1 MAFLVC
7 GDFCGENGLRKVSLG
22 GIHPLTRRY
31 TMKEKMKPELHGSRV
46 VLRTIQTE
54 DSEDL
59 FEIYGDIQT
68 MEFASDPVFT
78 SRDMI
83 GQMLESVVHLE
94 KSGESFEWAVVEL
107 TTNKV
112 IGTCGLH
119 SFNERGDSCEVGCL
133 LNSSYWRQGYMSEA
147 LSLLFSHAK
156 FLGLEKLYAD
166 IDEGNFRSQA
176 LFNKLGFIAQNG
188 QFKCVL

>member
-1 MAFLVC
+1 
-7 GDFCGENGLRKVSLG
+7 
-22 GIHPLTRRY
+22 
-31 TMKEKMKPELHGSRV
+31 MKPDLHGSRI
-46 VLRTIQTE
+46 VLRSIQTN
-54 DSEDL
+54 DSDDL

-78 SRDMI
+78 SKDMI
-83 GQMLESVVHLE
+83 AQMLESVVRLE
-94 KSGESFEWAVVEL
+94 KSGESLEWAIMDQ

-119 SFNERGDSCEVGCL
+119 SFSDNGDSCEAGCL

-156 FLGLEKLYAD
+156 SLGIERLYAD

-176 LFNKLGFIAQNG
+176 LFNKLGFKVKNG
-188 QFKCVL
+188 QFQRLL

>member
-1 MAFLVC
+1 R
-7 GDFCGENGLRKVSLG
+7 LR
-22 GIHPLTRRY
+22 R
-31 TMKEKMKPELHGSRV
+31 KMKPDLHGSRV
-46 VLRTIQTE
+46 VLRSIQTD
-54 DSEDL
+54 DSDDL
-59 FEIYGDIQT
+59 FEIYSDIQT

-78 SRDMI
+78 SKDMI
-83 GQMLESVVHLE
+83 VQMLESVVRLE
-94 KSGESFEWAVVEL
+94 KSGESLEWAVIEQ

-119 SFNERGDSCEVGCL
+119 SFSDSGDSCEVGCL

-156 FLGLEKLYAD
+156 SLGIEKLYAD

-176 LFNKLGFIAQNG
+176 LFNKLGFKAQNG
-188 QFKCVL
+188 QFQRSL

>member
-1 MAFLVC
+1 
-7 GDFCGENGLRKVSLG
+7 
-22 GIHPLTRRY
+22 
-31 TMKEKMKPELHGSRV
+31 MKPDLHGSRI
-46 VLRTIQTE
+46 VLRSIQTN
-54 DSEDL
+54 DSDDL

-78 SRDMI
+78 SEDMVV
-83 GQMLESVVHLE
+83 QMLESVVRLE
-94 KSGESFEWAVVEL
+94 KSGESLEWAVMEQA
-107 TTNKV
+107 TSKV

-119 SFNERGDSCEVGCL
+119 SFSDSGDSCEVGCL

-156 FLGLEKLYAD
+156 SLGIEKLYAD

-176 LFNKLGFIAQNG
+176 LFNKLGFKA
-188 QFKCVL
+188 

>member
-1 MAFLVC
+1 
-7 GDFCGENGLRKVSLG
+7 
-22 GIHPLTRRY
+22 
-31 TMKEKMKPELHGSRV
+31 MKPDLHGSRI
-46 VLRTIQTE
+46 VLRSIQTN
-54 DSEDL
+54 DSDDL

-78 SRDMI
+78 SKDMI
-83 GQMLESVVHLE
+83 AQMLESVVRLE
-94 KSGESFEWAVVEL
+94 KSGESLEWAIMDQ

-119 SFNERGDSCEVGCL
+119 SFSDNGDSCEVGCL

-156 FLGLEKLYAD
+156 SLGIERLYAD
-166 IDEGNFRSQA
+166 IDEGNFRPQA
-176 LFNKLGFIAQNG
+176 LFNKLGFKVKNG
-188 QFKCVL
+188 QFQRLL

>member
-1 MAFLVC
+1 
-7 GDFCGENGLRKVSLG
+7 
-22 GIHPLTRRY
+22 
-31 TMKEKMKPELHGSRV
+31 MKPDLHGSRV
-46 VLRTIQTE
+46 VLRSIQTD
-54 DSEDL
+54 DSDDL

-78 SRDMI
+78 SKDMI
-83 GQMLESVVHLE
+83 VQMLESVVRLE
-94 KSGESFEWAVVEL
+94 KSGESLEWAVIEQ

-119 SFNERGDSCEVGCL
+119 SFSDSGDSCEVGCL

-156 FLGLEKLYAD
+156 SLGIEKLYAD

-176 LFNKLGFIAQNG
+176 LFNKLGFKDQNG
-188 QFKCVL
+188 QFQRSL

>member
-1 MAFLVC
+1 
-7 GDFCGENGLRKVSLG
+7 
-22 GIHPLTRRY
+22 
-31 TMKEKMKPELHGSRV
+31 MKPDLHGSRA
-46 VLRTIQTE
+46 VLRSIKTD
-54 DSEDL
+54 DSDDL

-78 SRDMI
+78 SKDMI
-83 GQMLESVVHLE
+83 VQMLESVVRLE
-94 KSGESFEWAVVEL
+94 KSGESLEWAVIEQ

-119 SFNERGDSCEVGCL
+119 SFSDSGDSCEVGCL

-156 FLGLEKLYAD
+156 SLGIEKLYAD

-176 LFNKLGFIAQNG
+176 LFNKLGFKAQNG
-188 QFKCVL
+188 QFQRSL

>member
-1 MAFLVC
+1 
-7 GDFCGENGLRKVSLG
+7 
-22 GIHPLTRRY
+22 
-31 TMKEKMKPELHGSRV
+31 MKPDLHGSRI
-46 VLRTIQTE
+46 VLRSIQTN
-54 DSEDL
+54 DSDDL

-78 SRDMI
+78 SKDMI
-83 GQMLESVVHLE
+83 VQLLESVVRLE
-94 KSGESFEWAVVEL
+94 KSGESLEWAIMEQA
-107 TTNKV
+107 TNKV

-119 SFNERGDSCEVGCL
+119 SFSDNGDSCEVGCL

-156 FLGLEKLYAD
+156 SLGIERLYAD

-176 LFNKLGFIAQNG
+176 L
-188 QFKCVL
+188 